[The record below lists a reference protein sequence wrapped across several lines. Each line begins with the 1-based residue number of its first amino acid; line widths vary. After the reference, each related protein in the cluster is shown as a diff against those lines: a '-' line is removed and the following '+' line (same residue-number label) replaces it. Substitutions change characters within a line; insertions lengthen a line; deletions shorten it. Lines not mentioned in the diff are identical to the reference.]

1 VPAATGAWT
10 LRRLLV
16 PSLAALLWAFVV
28 AGGVFGPDAARS
40 ISKDGDPALHI
51 LLGDLVR
58 ERGWVLPNEPT
69 TFTADDE
76 PFIAHEW
83 LSEVAFSYADSAL
96 GLAGPL
102 LLVTLAAATTLAL
115 LMRRMREVGAS
126 PWPQVLFVVLAMI
139 VMQQHLIVR
148 PHVFAWLLALV
159 WTIRLERLWAG
170 EISWR
175 RWLAWAVPLM
185 VLWTNLHG
193 SFPLAF
199 VLMGLFGLAALL
211 DALTG
216 EEAER
221 ARSLATFRRWVL
233 LGLCVLAAS
242 GLNPFGFALHLHVLE
257 FASGAAGSVL
267 GATREFRPPDFHHF
281 GPRVFLADALLVLA
295 LLILGRRRPATIEW
309 LLPLF
314 LFAQALV
321 SARNAMLFA
330 ILSAPIAAARLEA
343 QLRDARAGRSP
354 AARAAAGLLA
364 SSERLMA
371 SDRRS
376 GGALALALLLGVAVA
391 WLRARGPEAV
401 DFDPGLQPVGALEYV
416 AAHPERFRGR
426 MLNRYPWGGV
436 VSYRLHPGHK
446 TFINGFN
453 DHYGPELLE
462 TYLRVA
468 NLRDGWRDVL
478 DRYRIEWVLFAS
490 DAALTRALL
499 EEPGWR
505 CAYRDELATIVSR
518 APQTGADHPGCAEL
532 TRASPSSAG

>member
-1 VPAATGAWT
+1 M
-10 LRRLLV
+10 
-16 PSLAALLWAFVV
+16 PSLAALLWALVV
-28 AGGVFGPDAARS
+28 AGGVFGPDADRS
-40 ISKDGDPALHI
+40 ISQDGDPALHI

-58 ERGWVLPNEPT
+58 ERGFVLPNEPT
-69 TFTADDE
+69 TFTADAK

-102 LLVTLAAATTLAL
+102 LLVALAAATTLAL
-115 LMRRMREVGAS
+115 LMRRMRELGAS
-126 PWPQVLFVVLAMI
+126 PWPQVVFVVPTML

-159 WTIRLERLWAG
+159 WTIRLERLWSG

-175 RWLAWAVPLM
+175 RWLAGALPLM
-185 VLWTNLHG
+185 LLWTNLHG

-211 DALTG
+211 EALG
-216 EEAER
+216 AEEEPER

-233 LGLCVLAAS
+233 LGLCALAAS
-242 GLNPFGFALHLHVLE
+242 GLNPFGFDLHRHVFE

-267 GATREFRPPDFHHF
+267 GATREFRSPDFHHF
-281 GPRVFLADALLVLA
+281 GPRVFLAEALLVFA
-295 LLILGRRRPATIEW
+295 LLILGRRRPSTIEW

-330 ILSAPIAAARLEA
+330 ILCAPIAAARLEA

-354 AARAAAGLLA
+354 AARAAAALLA
-364 SSERLMA
+364 SSDRLLA

-376 GGALALALLLGVAVA
+376 GGALSLALLFGVAVV
-391 WLRARGPEAV
+391 WLRARGPEAL
-401 DFDPGLQPVGALEYV
+401 DFDPALQPVGALEYV

-446 TFINGFN
+446 SFINGFN

-468 NLRDGWRDVL
+468 NLRDGWREVL
-478 DRYRIEWVLFAS
+478 DRYRIEWVLFPS
-490 DAALTRALL
+490 DSALIRALRG
-499 EEPGWR
+499 EPGWR

-518 APQTGADHPGCAEL
+518 EPQPAAAHPGCAEPR
-532 TRASPSSAG
+532 RASPSGPG